1 MNNMPIIT
9 HEDEIL
15 LAKVDVE
22 VSDMFKKLASK
33 IDKISDAEK
42 SLGEMYQDYTK
53 DLQEYA
59 RKMRDKSKQM
69 EILAREERSGVEKA
83 EVDDYKKKIVDV
95 EEQIKMIEGYYDRL
109 KDLAGQKRSMTKK
122 MEEYVKLVQANAKIR
137 REIVELGLKIEKDK
151 NKMVAAESISKVEDK
166 LKDSEREFERSKKE
180 MDKKWEQLV
189 EERGEVNA
197 MWKAFKGAVDEFE

>member
-1 MNNMPIIT
+1 MPIIT

-15 LAKVDVE
+15 LAKIDVE
-22 VSDMFKKLASK
+22 VSEMFKKIASK

-42 SLGEMYQDYTK
+42 SLGEIYQDYTK

-109 KDLAGQKRSMTKK
+109 KDLAGQKRSMTKR
-122 MEEYVKLVQANAKIR
+122 MEEYVKMVQVNAKIR

-197 MWKAFKGAVDEFE
+197 MWKAFKAAVDEFE